1 MPRHVN
7 HESRRAL
14 IEEAAIAIATE
25 SGFAAVTIR
34 AIAERIGA
42 STSAVTHYVGSREEL
57 LRNAIRREVDMRRQ
71 EAEAAIG
78 GLEDA
83 AALRAFVEWA
93 VLGQDEPSHQRW
105 LALVLGAASE
115 PMLRIELGLFNLWW
129 SQQMRERIA
138 RLGPADPTLAED
150 LLNVLVDG
158 LIVTSIDM
166 GQPWPAER
174 RLKLLDTVWQA
185 LGL

>member
-1 MPRHVN
+1 MPRQVN
-7 HESRRAL
+7 HEDRRAL
-14 IEEAAIAIATE
+14 VEEAAIAIAIE

-34 AIAERIGA
+34 AIAERMGA

-57 LRNAIRREVDMRRQ
+57 LRNAIRRELDLRRE
-71 EAEAAIG
+71 EAEAAIA

-83 AALRAFVEWA
+83 VALRAFIEWA
-93 VLGQDEPSHQRW
+93 VLGPDEASHRRW

-115 PMLRIELGLFNLWW
+115 PLLRIELSLFNMWW
-129 SQQMRERIA
+129 SQQIHERIA
-138 RLGPADPTLAED
+138 RLRPADPVLTED
-150 LLNVLVDG
+150 LINVLVDG
-158 LIVTSIDM
+158 LIITSFDM

-174 RLKLLDTVWQA
+174 RLKVLDTVWRA